1 MRAVRDASISWR
13 HQVLI
18 AQFLCFQ
25 IKPSR
30 LRSTSMW
37 RCHAIFLGRN
47 CGMTSIVI
55 RVRLGMEDSLH
66 RQREVGPAGHIVD
79 IRVGLAYAGLK
90 RPRISGTICHQ
101 LESLE
106 LSPWKRSMRA
116 FQLQFMGS
124 SSWRHTAILKSLR
137 LPYLATCSWIRT
149 SSAAISIS
157 ERARNVRGGC
167 RRDLGAPSMLSTQP
181 IHIRCVR
188 RLLGQAPGLLH
199 QHHDQD
205 AGAAADPG
213 CCDHPPC
220 RDHSVTPLFRRPVAG
235 SKLGCAARFS
245 LCHGKLIVC
254 RLTDIVM
261 CATSPNFPSLC
272 SIQRDV
278 PPDS

>member
-1 MRAVRDASISWR
+1 
-13 HQVLI
+13 
-18 AQFLCFQ
+18 
-25 IKPSR
+25 
-30 LRSTSMW
+30 
-37 RCHAIFLGRN
+37 
-47 CGMTSIVI
+47 
-55 RVRLGMEDSLH
+55 
-66 RQREVGPAGHIVD
+66 
-79 IRVGLAYAGLK
+79 
-90 RPRISGTICHQ
+90 
-101 LESLE
+101 
-106 LSPWKRSMRA
+106 MRA

-167 RRDLGAPSMLSTQP
+167 WRDLGAPSMLSAQA

-235 SKLGCAARFS
+235 STPGCAARFS
-245 LCHGKLIVC
+245 LCYGKLIVC

-278 PPDS
+278 PPDSGSATLDPSPASGAAPRPLAFRESAIARRRKQEARDLVNSACFAALSDKLVAIDLDLESGRCRLALHRRLRIEATR